1 MFRQAVDQAPSRQ
14 ERLIDQTFTVSR
26 IVQRKYVLLRRGLR
40 FLLLAILACTTA
52 ILINIPLS
60 R

>member
-1 MFRQAVDQAPSRQ
+1 VLSH
-14 ERLIDQTFTVSR
+14 

-40 FLLLAILACTTA
+40 FLLLAISACILAA
-52 ILINIPLS
+52 IINIPLG